1 MNDLLGIQSIG
12 DIRNE
17 EENEENHDEEEEE
30 LNIERFVSSGS
41 SNQCSICLNTIQT
54 GAECGRL
61 TCGHYYHFNCIER
74 WLNVNSTCPTCR
86 RNTASGTSR
95 SERRTQT
102 HTYTYRPRFL
112 SQRSI
117 VSQVISQF
125 DTASVHIHFVTER
138 LDGPRRVETLW
149 NIHEPMLHILDFVS
163 KFLKPEEDFYL
174 KLDDTIFK
182 FSESYNHLSKELI
195 HFITAYD
202 VHIYVYTV

>member
-1 MNDLLGIQSIG
+1 MNDIIDVHILGDSG
-12 DIRNE
+12 REARTDINE
-17 EENEENHDEEEEE
+17 EEDEE

-41 SNQCSICLNTIQT
+41 SNQCSICLNTIQY

-61 TCGHYYHFNCIER
+61 SCGHYYHYNCIER
-74 WLNVNSTCPTCR
+74 WLNVNTTCPTCR
-86 RNTASGTSR
+86 RDTSR
-95 SERRTQT
+95 SERPTHT
-102 HTYTYRPRFL
+102 HTYSYRPRFL

-138 LDGPRRVETLW
+138 LDGPRRVETVW

-163 KFLKPEEDFYL
+163 KFLKPDEDFYV

-202 VHIYVYTV
+202 VHIYVYTI